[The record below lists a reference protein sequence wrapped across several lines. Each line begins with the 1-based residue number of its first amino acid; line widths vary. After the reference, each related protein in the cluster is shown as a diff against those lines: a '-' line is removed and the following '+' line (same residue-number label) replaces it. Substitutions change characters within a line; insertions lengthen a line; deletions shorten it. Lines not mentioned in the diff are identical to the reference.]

1 MKRKLLWTL
10 LIAAFL
16 LSGCGKKDPGTTPS
30 LPDSSSQND
39 IAHTDNRPD
48 YNADGSAHTSSDA
61 PELSTL
67 IGSYQG
73 FLDQD
78 TVEFEIDSNRITFQV
93 YDRDIVTLLSEMN
106 IGEEVTLAV
115 EINEKTESRTIK
127 SLITK

>member
-10 LIAAFL
+10 LITAFL
-16 LSGCGKKDPGTTPS
+16 LAGCGKKDPGTTPS
-30 LPDSSSQND
+30 LPDSSGQND
-39 IAHTDNRPD
+39 TAHTDNRPD
-48 YNADGSAHTSSDA
+48 YNADGSAHTAADDL
-61 PELSTL
+61 ELSTL

>member
-16 LSGCGKKDPGTTPS
+16 LAGCNKKDPGTPPS
-30 LPDSSSQND
+30 LPDSSGQND
-39 IAHTDNRPD
+39 TAHTDNRPD
-48 YNADGSAHTSSDA
+48 YNADGSAHTSSDD